1 MSKTIRFTKKEGK
14 VQYKEYLLRNLENA
28 LKIIANG
35 NYLLSIKKEVKK
47 RTLDQNALMWLWF
60 TCIEHETGT
69 NKNDIHDYYCMLFLR
84 RTANINGEERVIISG
99 TSKLNTAQFTD
110 FLNKIQADAANEFGI
125 KLPNPDDLYF
135 EEFKNEY
142 GRYINH

>member
-1 MSKTIRFTKKEGK
+1 MSKIIRFSKKDGE
-14 VQYKEYLLRNLENA
+14 VQYKDYMLRNLENA
-28 LKIIANG
+28 LGIITNG

-47 RTLDQNALMWLWF
+47 RTLDQNSLMWLWF
-60 TCIEHETGT
+60 ACIEHETGT

-84 RTANINGEERVIISG
+84 RTASINGEDRVIISG

-110 FLNKIQADAANEFGI
+110 FLNKVQADAASEFGI
-125 KLPNPDDLYF
+125 KLPLPEDLHF

-142 GRYINH
+142 GRYVNH